1 MAVQHRGALQN
12 SFLNQLRKSHTQTTI
27 HLTNGVRLRGTIAAF
42 DEFCIWLSTSGN
54 QQLVFK
60 HAISTI
66 VPNRP
71 IKLSLQ
77 GDDAGPRPEPE
88 PRPAPDSR
96 PEPQRE

>member
-12 SFLNQLRKSHTQTTI
+12 SFLNRLRKSRTQITV
-27 HLTNGVRLRGTIAAF
+27 HLMNGVRLRGTVAAF

-66 VPNRP
+66 VPSKP
-71 IKLSLQ
+71 ISL
-77 GDDAGPRPEPE
+77 GEPGEPE
-88 PRPAPDSR
+88 PREPK
-96 PEPQRE
+96 PESPNA

>member
-1 MAVQHRGALQN
+1 MAVQQRGALQN
-12 SFLNQLRKSHTQTTI
+12 SFLNRLRKSHTQTTI

-77 GDDAGPRPEPE
+77 GDDAGPEPDSQQE
-88 PRPAPDSR
+88 PDSR
-96 PEPQRE
+96 PEPERE

>member
-12 SFLNQLRKSHTQTTI
+12 SFLNRLRKSRTQTTV
-27 HLTNGVRLRGTIAAF
+27 HLMNGVRLRGTVAAF

-66 VPNRP
+66 VPNKP
-71 IKLSLQ
+71 ISLGES
-77 GDDAGPRPEPE
+77 GDPE
-88 PRPAPDSR
+88 PREPK
-96 PEPQRE
+96 PESPNA

>member
-12 SFLNQLRKSHTQTTI
+12 SFLNRLRKSHTQTTI
-27 HLTNGVRLRGTIAAF
+27 HLTNGVRLRGTIAGF
-42 DEFCIWLSTSGN
+42 DEFCIWLSTSGS

-66 VPNRP
+66 VPIRP

-77 GDDAGPRPEPE
+77 DDDEE
-88 PRPAPDSR
+88 PRPDSQSDSQPD
-96 PEPQRE
+96 PEGE